1 MTTMM
6 NNGARE
12 MQNNVE
18 KYATELK
25 HSQDSLMLQY
35 MPALR
40 AMAFRL
46 RERLPSSIDINDLIS
61 IGTEEMIK
69 LARRYDSS
77 INDSFWGYAKMR
89 VYGSMLD
96 YLRELDIVSRSSRKL
111 IKSIDRE
118 VSKYFNEHEEEPSDE
133 YLAEV
138 LGEEV
143 KKIKEARIASDIYS
157 VIPIDEQYNAII
169 ADNIVENVQKDELVS
184 LIKDILSSLTKREQ
198 TIIQLYYFEELS
210 LGEISEILNITSSR
224 ISQIHKE
231 VIKKIR
237 NRLGDING

>member
-1 MTTMM
+1 
-6 NNGARE
+6 

-18 KYATELK
+18 KYTAELK

-111 IKSIDRE
+111 IKSIDKE
-118 VSKYFNEHEEEPSDE
+118 VSKYFNEHEEEPTDE

-138 LGEEV
+138 LGEDV
-143 KKIKEARIASDIYS
+143 KKIKEAQIASDIYT

-169 ADNIVENVQKDELVS
+169 ADNVIENVQKDELVS

>member
-1 MTTMM
+1 MLK
-6 NNGARE
+6 
-12 MQNNVE
+12 QPLD
-18 KYATELK
+18 KYKAELK
-25 HSQDSLMLQY
+25 NAQDALMLQY

-96 YLRELDIVSRSSRKL
+96 YLRGLDIVSRANRKL

-118 VSKYFNEHEEEPSDE
+118 VSKYFNEYEEEPSDE
-133 YLAEV
+133 YLAEI
-138 LGEEV
+138 LNEDI
-143 KKIKEARIASDIYS
+143 KKIKEARIASDIYALVS
-157 VIPIDEQYNAII
+157 IDEQYNAIEG
-169 ADNIVENVQKDELVS
+169 DNTIEKIQKDELVEIIQS
-184 LIKDILSSLTKREQ
+184 VLQTLSKREQ
-198 TIIQLYYFEELS
+198 MIIQLYYFEELS
-210 LGEISEILNITSSR
+210 LNEISEILNITSSR

-231 VIKKIR
+231 VIKKV
-237 NRLGDING
+237 RLRVGDING

>member
-1 MTTMM
+1 
-6 NNGARE
+6 
-12 MQNNVE
+12 MQNGVE
-18 KYATELK
+18 KYSVELK
-25 HSQDSLMLQY
+25 HSQDILMLQY

-96 YLRELDIVSRSSRKL
+96 YLRELDTVSRSSRKL
-111 IKSIDRE
+111 IKSIDKE
-118 VSKYFNEHEEEPSDE
+118 VSRYFNEHEEEPSDE
-133 YLAEV
+133 YLAEL
-138 LGEEV
+138 LGEDI

-184 LIKDILSSLTKREQ
+184 IIKDILSTLGKREQ
-198 TIIQLYYFEELS
+198 TIIQMYYFDELS
-210 LGEISEILNITSSR
+210 LSEISEILKITSSR

-237 NRLGDING
+237 NRIGDING

>member
-1 MTTMM
+1 MTRT
-6 NNGARE
+6 N

-18 KYATELK
+18 KYTAELK

-111 IKSIDRE
+111 IKSIDKE
-118 VSKYFNEHEEEPSDE
+118 VSKYFNEHEEEPTDE

-138 LGEEV
+138 LGEDV
-143 KKIKEARIASDIYS
+143 KKIKEARIASDIYT

-169 ADNIVENVQKDELVS
+169 ADNVIENVQKDELVS

>member
-1 MTTMM
+1 
-6 NNGARE
+6 

-118 VSKYFNEHEEEPSDE
+118 VSKYFNEHEEEPTDE
-133 YLAEV
+133 YLAEI
-138 LGEEV
+138 LGEDV

-169 ADNIVENVQKDELVS
+169 ADNVVENVQQDELVS

>member
-1 MTTMM
+1 MD
-6 NNGARE
+6 
-12 MQNNVE
+12 
-18 KYATELK
+18 KKPLDSYKTELK

-77 INDSFWGYAKMR
+77 INDSFWGYAKTR

-96 YLRELDIVSRSSRKL
+96 YLRELDVVSRSNRRLIKL
-111 IKSIDRE
+111 IDKE

-138 LGEEV
+138 LGEDI
-143 KKIKEARIASDIYS
+143 KKIKDAKIASDIYS
-157 VIPIDEQYNAII
+157 LIPIDEQYNAIEG
-169 ADNIVENVQKDELVS
+169 DNIIENIQKDELVDI
-184 LIKDILSSLTKREQ
+184 IKDILSTLSKREQ

-210 LGEISEILNITSSR
+210 LNEISEVLDITSSR

-237 NRLGDING
+237 ARLGSANG

>member
-1 MTTMM
+1 MQQKTTY
-6 NNGARE
+6 E
-12 MQNNVE
+12 S
-18 KYATELK
+18 ELK
-25 HSQDSLMLQY
+25 HSQDALMLQY

-96 YLRELDIVSRSSRKL
+96 YLRELDVVSRSSRKL

-118 VSKYFNEHEEEPSDE
+118 VSKYFNENEEEPSDG

-138 LGEEV
+138 LNEDV
-143 KKIKEARIASDIYS
+143 KKIREARIASDIYS
-157 VIPIDEQYNAII
+157 LIPLDEQYNAIEG
-169 ADNIVENVQKDELVS
+169 DNIVEKLEKDELVNI
-184 LIKDILSSLTKREQ
+184 IKDVLSSLSKREQ

-210 LGEISEILNITSSR
+210 LNEISEILDITSSR

-237 NRLGDING
+237 SRVGNING

>member
-1 MTTMM
+1 
-6 NNGARE
+6 

-18 KYATELK
+18 KYTAELK

-111 IKSIDRE
+111 IKSIDKE
-118 VSKYFNEHEEEPSDE
+118 VSKYFNEHEEEPTDE

-138 LGEEV
+138 LGEDV
-143 KKIKEARIASDIYS
+143 KKIKEARIASDIYT

-169 ADNIVENVQKDELVS
+169 ADNVIENVQKDELVS

>member
-1 MTTMM
+1 
-6 NNGARE
+6 

-18 KYATELK
+18 KYTAELK

-111 IKSIDRE
+111 IKSIDKE

-138 LGEEV
+138 LGEDV

-169 ADNIVENVQKDELVS
+169 ADNVVENVQKDELVS
-184 LIKDILSSLTKREQ
+184 LIKDILASLTKREQ
-198 TIIQLYYFEELS
+198 TIIQLYYFDELS

-237 NRLGDING
+237 NRLGDIDG